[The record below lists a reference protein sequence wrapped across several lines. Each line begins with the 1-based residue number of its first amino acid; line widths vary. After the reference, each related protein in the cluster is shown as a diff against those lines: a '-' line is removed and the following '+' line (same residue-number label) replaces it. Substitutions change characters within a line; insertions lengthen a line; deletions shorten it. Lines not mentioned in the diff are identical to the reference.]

1 MNRKTLVRTLVP
13 AVALSLAA
21 TACSSGSTSKSSEK
35 KTTTS
40 SSAPA
45 SATVAS
51 QTGAS
56 ALRAGLTGLLTEHV
70 ALASMA
76 TNAALRGD
84 TKSFDAY
91 AAALNG
97 PTDSNTS
104 DLVAAI
110 TSAYGAETGTAFDG
124 LWRSE
129 KHIPQFV
136 AYTQAAAKNDEA
148 GKQAAISEL
157 TAYATTFGETLNQV
171 NENLPAD
178 AVTQDIVMHATTLI
192 KVIDAQAANDQPGAF
207 KALNDAYTHMEG
219 TAKVLAVATA
229 TKFPEKFDGDAAAPA
244 AELRSGLTGL
254 LGQHVW
260 LAAAATEGALAGRQ
274 DQFDAAAAALNGPTD
289 SNTSAL
295 VAAIESV
302 YGSEVGTAF
311 DGLWR
316 SEKHIPQF
324 VAYTQAVA
332 KGDEAGKQAALKELT
347 AYATTFGTTLNQV
360 NENLPADAV
369 TQDIVM
375 HATTL
380 TAVIDAQKAGDPAAA
395 GLLRKAVAHMS
406 MTADVLAAATVQK
419 FPGKF

>member
-1 MNRKTLVRTLVP
+1 MNRKHLVRTLVP
-13 AVALSLAA
+13 AVALSLAV
-21 TACSSGSTSKSSEK
+21 TACSSSSAPKSSEK
-35 KTTTS
+35 KTTTT
-40 SSAPA
+40 SAA
-45 SATVAS
+45 SAGATVAS

-84 TKSFDAY
+84 TAGFDAY

-110 TSAYGAETGTAFDG
+110 TSAYGEETGTAFDG

-136 AYTQAAAKNDEA
+136 AYTQAAAKGDEA
-148 GKQAAISEL
+148 GKQAAIAEL
-157 TAYATTFGETLNQV
+157 TGYATTFGETLHQV

-207 KALNDAYTHMEG
+207 TALNDAYTHMEG

-229 TKFPEKFDGDAAAPA
+229 AKFPEKFDGDAEAPA
-244 AELRSGLTGL
+244 AELRAGLTGL

-274 DQFDAAAAALNGPTD
+274 DQFEAAATALNGPTD

-295 VAAIESV
+295 VDAIGSV
-302 YGSEVGTAF
+302 YGAEVGTAF

-332 KGDEAGKQAALKELT
+332 AGDDAAKQAALGELT
-347 AYATTFGTTLNQV
+347 AYATTFGETLHQV

-380 TAVIDAQKAGDPAAA
+380 TAVIDAQKAGDGTAP

-406 MTADVLAAATVQK
+406 TTADVLAAATVKK